1 MYLGLHAFTTYVGL
15 DLFVLVLA
23 AAFALGLVVR
33 RWWTSLV
40 PLLPLVPVPLVVA
53 LSPDDP
59 SAELDDLGVF
69 VLELAFTVSA
79 GVAAAL
85 GFAAAYALRVK
96 SS

>member
-1 MYLGLHAFTTYVGL
+1 
-15 DLFVLVLA
+15 VLA
-23 AAFALGLVVR
+23 AAFALGLFMR

-40 PLLPLVPVPLVVA
+40 PLLPLVSLPLVVA

-69 VLELAFTVSA
+69 VLELAFTVGA
-79 GVAAAL
+79 GVAVAL
-85 GFAAAYALRVK
+85 GFAAAYALRAK